1 MNLSK
6 KFFTLIAAVVVF
18 AFAVV
23 PVMAQ
28 EAGKTEKP
36 AKPAKPAIEGKLNI
50 NTATA
55 EQIDMLPGM
64 SAKKAAAVV
73 EYRTKNG
80 KFKTLEDL
88 MKVPGIKQKK
98 VDKIKDYIIFEGE
111 STAKAKK

>member
-1 MNLSK
+1 MK
-6 KFFTLIAAVVVF
+6 TLKACSMVIAVCVMI

-23 PVMAQ
+23 PVLAQ
-28 EAGKTEKP
+28 EKEEAAQPK
-36 AKPAKPAIEGKLNI
+36 KPAIEGKLNI

-64 SAKKAAAVV
+64 SKRKAAAVV

-98 VDKIKDYIIFEGE
+98 IDKIKDYVIFEGE
-111 STAKAKK
+111 TTLKAKKQQ